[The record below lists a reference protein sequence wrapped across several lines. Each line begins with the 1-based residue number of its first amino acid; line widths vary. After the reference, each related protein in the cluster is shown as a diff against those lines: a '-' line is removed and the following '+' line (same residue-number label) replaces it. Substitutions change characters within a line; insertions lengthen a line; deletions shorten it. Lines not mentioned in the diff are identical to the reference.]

1 MLHEGMMIA
10 KNQILKIVIRPD
22 AQNCHPQITWSFSPI
37 QVKTVLLDNQEEVLD
52 DDVAW
57 PDGGPESRPAMRSR
71 LAGSVFGPCTRRAPL
86 HVLVQMKCEFHLQH
100 RWTSRNGFALTVAPP
115 SSCFTGKLSYAT
127 ARVAFFGLGS
137 VKAFKSTR

>member
-1 MLHEGMMIA
+1 MIA

-22 AQNCHPQITWSFSPI
+22 VQNCHPQIMWSFSPI

-86 HVLVQMKCEFHLQH
+86 HVLVQMKCEFHQSK
-100 RWTSRNGFALTVAPP
+100 RIRPDCRP
-115 SSCFTGKLSYAT
+115 
-127 ARVAFFGLGS
+127 AFFVFHRKTKLCHCSGCFFWFGS
-137 VKAFKSTR
+137 R